1 MAARCPLRKVPE
13 RSITVS
19 QSPSGPAFTGGP
31 TVSSKSI
38 SLKMDEWDGSPDS
51 QSCDGSPR
59 STPLA
64 VSTVGLRPGG
74 GPGSPG
80 GGPGSPGG
88 TPPLESLESLD
99 PPTRR
104 LGSPTVNLEPN
115 GTHCESRGLPS

>member
-80 GGPGSPGG
+80 GGPQPGPPIHPGEPGPPQESP
-88 TPPLESLESLD
+88 PPQLWGVQY
-99 PPTRR
+99 R
-104 LGSPTVNLEPN
+104 
-115 GTHCESRGLPS
+115 